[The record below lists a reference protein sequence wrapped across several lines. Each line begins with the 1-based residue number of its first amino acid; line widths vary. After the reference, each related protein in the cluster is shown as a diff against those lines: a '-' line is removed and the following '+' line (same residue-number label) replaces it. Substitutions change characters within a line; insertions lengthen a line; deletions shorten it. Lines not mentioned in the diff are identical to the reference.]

1 MLNILPATIVQ
12 RINRGEVAIA
22 DRFPEATIL
31 FSDLVGF
38 TSLAGRSSP
47 GQIIE
52 ILNRLFSSFDALAK
66 QLGLEKIKTIGDAY
80 MVAGGLPEQRPDHA
94 AAVAD
99 MAIKAIASTRF
110 SRKWSYFIFDVLL
123 DPVESQ
129 SQDKRSGRMCDALDR
144 SLGRP

>member
-1 MLNILPATIVQ
+1 
-12 RINRGEVAIA
+12 
-22 DRFPEATIL
+22 
-31 FSDLVGF
+31 
-38 TSLAGRSSP
+38 
-47 GQIIE
+47 
-52 ILNRLFSSFDALAK
+52 
-66 QLGLEKIKTIGDAY
+66 